1 MLVVLICELGA
12 WKWGDWMKNPSL
24 DGKTM
29 SVKSVLVTGFEPFGG
44 HTKNV
49 SAEVARQLSDL
60 TEVVHPWTGTSVP
73 VSVTMD
79 VLSVDRSG
87 ACKTAARIRN
97 GETYDAILHL
107 GLCERCEHPQ
117 IERLARDRLDMR
129 IPDNLGRQVRETAL
143 DGEGDR
149 GIWVDPSR
157 WPANAFNVPFHLSTD
172 AGAYLC
178 NETFFETLKS
188 LEESTQ
194 KPLPPPCVFVHLP
207 DTHRLPVE
215 ASTAFSEH
223 VLAFLLHPT
232 PDAPVHVVAG
242 YLSDGTGKHLIAKR
256 SPGEFDA
263 GSWEFPGGKI
273 EEGESWAAS
282 VERELREELRLDVT
296 GRQLLGTV
304 VRDVGTTTYAV
315 HLVRCDWSGALD
327 RLGLDVHD
335 AVAWVDLTDSD
346 RPWAGRDAEFH
357 SLIGDLT
364 HNQVEASPS
373 SVIARS
379 SLMERGT

>member
-1 MLVVLICELGA
+1 MPSCTSAFVNGASIRKSNGWPEIVWTCEYRTTSVVR
-12 WKWGDWMKNPSL
+12 
-24 DGKTM
+24 
-29 SVKSVLVTGFEPFGG
+29 SVK
-44 HTKNV
+44 
-49 SAEVARQLSDL
+49 RRW
-60 TEVVHPWTGTSVP
+60 TE
-73 VSVTMD
+73 
-79 VLSVDRSG
+79 
-87 ACKTAARIRN
+87 
-97 GETYDAILHL
+97 
-107 GLCERCEHPQ
+107 
-117 IERLARDRLDMR
+117 
-129 IPDNLGRQVRETAL
+129 
-143 DGEGDR
+143 R
-149 GIWVDPSR
+149 GIGAFGLTHPVGQPTRSMCLFTSQPTQEPTCATRRSLKRSSR
-157 WPANAFNVPFHLSTD
+157 SRNPR
-172 AGAYLC
+172 
-178 NETFFETLKS
+178 KS
-188 LEESTQ
+188 LC
-194 KPLPPPCVFVHLP
+194 P
-207 DTHRLPVE
+207 RLVYLFISPIRTVCRSKQ
-215 ASTAFSEH
+215 ARRSQQH

-232 PDAPVHVVAG
+232 PKVPVHVVAG

-335 AVAWVDLTDSD
+335 AVAWVDVTDSD